1 MDVFIIAVVSF
12 LIGLLI
18 FPILIKLLVKVDIT
32 DTPGGRRIH
41 KFKTPS
47 MGGIGVMLA
56 TFSGILII
64 LDLQQ
69 LAELRFAIGGLI
81 LMFFVGLR
89 DDMVNLSA
97 LQKLGSQVVA
107 AFMLIIMAD
116 IRITGLYGF
125 MGVYEL
131 PLYTSYAITLITI
144 IGLTN
149 AFNLI
154 DGLDGLAGSIS
165 FVSFLFLG
173 WWFLDAGFT
182 AYALFSFSMMG
193 GVFAF
198 LVFNWH
204 PAKIFMGDTGSLSI
218 GFALALLTVF
228 FIDANGNLQGTSS
241 IYFKAPIASALALL
255 IIPIYDTTRVFIKR
269 AAKGKS
275 PMAPDKS
282 HVHHFLMRMGFR
294 HDQVTFI
301 LVGVKLLFIG
311 LIFIMRDLTD
321 DIAIPLVVVLA
332 ILTGLRLD
340 SVTLKRVKK
349 ISSQAPPVLENIT
362 KRKPKPQIQPKMLR
376 KIKINEN

>member
-1 MDVFIIAVVSF
+1 MDVFIIASVSF
-12 LIGLLI
+12 LIGLLV
-18 FPILIKLLVKVDIT
+18 FPILIKLLVRVDIT

-56 TFSGILII
+56 AFSAIFIV

-69 LAELRFAIGGLI
+69 LAELRFAVGGLI

-97 LQKLGSQVVA
+97 LQKLGAQVVA
-107 AFMLIIMAD
+107 AMILILMAD
-116 IRITGLYGF
+116 VRITGLYGF
-125 MGVYEL
+125 MGIYTL
-131 PLYTSYAITLITI
+131 PLYTSYALTLITI

-173 WWFLDAGFT
+173 WWFWDAGFG

-218 GFALALLTVF
+218 GFALALLTVL
-228 FIDANGNLQGTSS
+228 FIDTNGNLYGNSS
-241 IYFKAPIASALALL
+241 MNFSAPIASGLALL

-275 PMAPDKS
+275 PMSPDKS

-294 HDQVTFI
+294 HDQVTLI
-301 LVGVKLLFIG
+301 LISVKLLFIG
-311 LIFIMRDLTD
+311 LIFIMKDLHD
-321 DIAIPLVVVLA
+321 AVAIPLVVILA

-349 ISSQAPPVLENIT
+349 INAQEPPVL
-362 KRKPKPQIQPKMLR
+362 KKVQKVKPVIQPKVLR
-376 KIKINEN
+376 NMKVNDN